1 MNTENYESESTDQLK
16 QRLAEI
22 NQQQAQLRQEIE
34 AIKRLKAQINKDN
47 N

>member
-1 MNTENYESESTDQLK
+1 MSNLENESTDQLK

-22 NQQQAQLRQEIE
+22 NLREAQLKAEIE

>member
-1 MNTENYESESTDQLK
+1 MAKNLESQTTDQLK

-34 AIKRLKAQINKDN
+34 AIKRLKA
-47 N
+47 

>member
-1 MNTENYESESTDQLK
+1 MAKNLKSQTTDQLK